1 MLERLNTESL
11 PRLPADVET
20 PAYDRSRLTPGIV
33 HLGLGAFHRAHQALA
48 TELAMA
54 ASQDL
59 TWGILGVS
67 LRSPATRDALTP
79 QDGLYTLAL
88 RDCGAD
94 GQARESL
101 RVVGAVQRVM
111 VAGEDPQAV
120 LERIAYPQTRIV
132 SLTITEK
139 GYCHEPATGHLRWD
153 DPDILHDL
161 ENPVRPRSAIGMLVH
176 GLALR
181 RERGLPP
188 LTLLSCDNL
197 QANGD
202 TLRSLVLAFALRLD
216 AALTGWIDAHCTFPN
231 SMVDRIVPAT
241 RAQDRERIAL
251 RLGVEDAWPVVGE
264 PYLNWVIE
272 DKFAAGRPAW
282 EAAGVTFVANAAPY
296 ERLKLRMADGPQ
308 SALAYL
314 GTLLGLA
321 TTREAAAVPALRGFI
336 DDLMRHEIAPTL
348 KGIPDAG
355 LEGYR
360 QRFLAR
366 VDNAAL
372 PHPLR
377 QVAMDGSQKLPQCL
391 LATLRDRLRGGDDIR
406 RLTLAVAAWLHF
418 LGGEDESGARH
429 PIDDPLAAPLAK
441 LVARADVAARA
452 AAPSQAAYRRAL
464 VLAGYRPV
472 FGDLGDKP
480 VFVAAL
486 AAQLE
491 TLREQG
497 VLHALHAV
505 AREPLPDAAYGRG
518 EGDDA
523 AQGAEIDAVPWASRP
538 KRSANCRVNTAPK
551 KKICAE

>member
-11 PRLPADVET
+11 PRLPADVER

-48 TELAMA
+48 TDLAMA

-67 LRSPATRDALTP
+67 LRSPATRDALAP

-88 RDCGAD
+88 RASGAD
-94 GQARESL
+94 GQAREQL

-111 VAGEDPQAV
+111 VAAEDPHAV

-161 ENPVRPRSAIGMLVH
+161 ANPVRPRSAIGLLVH

-216 AALTGWIDAHCTFPN
+216 VALTGWIDTHCTFPN

-241 RAQDRERIAL
+241 REDDRARIAE

-296 ERLKLRMADGPQ
+296 ERLKLRMVNGPHL
-308 SALAYL
+308 ALACL
-314 GTLLGLA
+314 GSLLGLA
-321 TTREAAAVPALRGFI
+321 TMHEAAAVPALRGFV

-372 PHPLR
+372 RHSTR
-377 QVAMDGSQKLPQCL
+377 QVAMDGSHKLPPRL
-391 LATLRDRLRGGDDIR
+391 LATIRDRLRGGDDIR
-406 RLTLAVAAWLHF
+406 RLALAVAGWLHY
-418 LGGEDESGARH
+418 LRGEDENGERY
-429 PIDDPLAAPLAK
+429 PIEDPLAEPLAR

-452 AAPSQAAYRRAL
+452 AAAKQAAYRRAL

-480 VFVAAL
+480 AFINAL
-486 AAQLE
+486 ATQLE
-491 TLREQG
+491 ILREHG
-497 VLHALHAV
+497 VLHALEAV
-505 AREPLPDAAYGRG
+505 AREPEPVAPQAS
-518 EGDDA
+518 
-523 AQGAEIDAVPWASRP
+523 AQGADVAEGGGAKA
-538 KRSANCRVNTAPK
+538 APQPRE
-551 KKICAE
+551 AAGVGL

>member
-11 PRLPADVET
+11 SRLPADVEK
-20 PAYDRSRLTPGIV
+20 PAYDRGRLTPGIV

-48 TELAMA
+48 TDLAMA

-79 QDGLYTLAL
+79 QDGLYTLSL
-88 RDCGAD
+88 RDGDEA
-94 GQARESL
+94 GGARESL
-101 RVVGAVQRVM
+101 RVVGAVLRVM
-111 VAGEDPQAV
+111 VAQEDPQAV

-216 AALTGWIDAHCTFPN
+216 VALTGWIDAHCTFPN
-231 SMVDRIVPAT
+231 SMVDRTVPAT
-241 RAQDRERIAL
+241 RDEDRARITQ
-251 RLGVEDAWPVVGE
+251 RLGVEDAWPVVAE

-296 ERLKLRMADGPQ
+296 ERLKLRMVNGPH
-308 SALAYL
+308 SALACL
-314 GTLLGLA
+314 GTLLGAA
-321 TTREAAAVPALRGFI
+321 TMHEAAAVPALRGFV

-360 QRFLAR
+360 QRLLAR

-372 PHPLR
+372 PHPTW
-377 QVAMDGSQKLPQCL
+377 QVAMDSSYKLPPRL
-391 LATLRDRLRGGDDIR
+391 LATIRDRLRGGDDIR
-406 RLTLAVAAWLHF
+406 RLALAVAAWLHY
-418 LGGEDESGARH
+418 LRGEDENGARY
-429 PIDDPLAAPLAK
+429 PIEDPLAAPLAR
-441 LVARADVAARA
+441 LLARADVAARA
-452 AAPSQAAYRRAL
+452 AAPKQAAHRRAL

-472 FGDLGDKP
+472 FGDLGEKP
-480 VFVAAL
+480 VFVSAL

-491 TLREQG
+491 TLREHG
-497 VLHALHAV
+497 VLHALQAV
-505 AREPLPDAAYGRG
+505 ARDPEPIVPADSEGVAEAA
-518 EGDDA
+518 EATA
-523 AQGAEIDAVPWASRP
+523 AAAAPPSRE
-538 KRSANCRVNTAPK
+538 AAGLGM
-551 KKICAE
+551 

>member
-11 PRLPADVET
+11 PRLPADVEK

-48 TELAMA
+48 TDLAMA

-67 LRSPATRDALTP
+67 LRSPATRDALAP

-88 RDCGAD
+88 RDSGPDGA
-94 GQARESL
+94 AREQL

-111 VAGEDPQAV
+111 VAEEDPHAV

-139 GYCHEPATGHLRWD
+139 GYCHDPATGHLRWD

-161 ENPVRPRSAIGMLVH
+161 DNPIRPRSAIGLLVH

-188 LTLLSCDNL
+188 VTLLSCDNL

-216 AALTGWIDAHCTFPN
+216 VALTSWIDTHCTFPN

-241 RAQDRERIAL
+241 RDDDRARIAQ
-251 RLGVEDAWPVVGE
+251 RLGAEDAWPVIGE
-264 PYLNWVIE
+264 PYMNWVVE

-282 EAAGVTFVANAAPY
+282 EAVGATFVANAAPY
-296 ERLKLRMADGPQ
+296 ERLKLRMVNGPH
-308 SALAYL
+308 SVLAYL
-314 GTLLGLA
+314 GTLLGAA
-321 TTREAAAVPALRGFI
+321 TMREAAAVPALRGFV

-372 PHPLR
+372 PHPTR
-377 QVAMDGSQKLPQCL
+377 QVAMDGSQKLPPRL
-391 LATLRDRLRGGDDIR
+391 LATIRDRLRGGDDIR
-406 RLTLAVAAWLHF
+406 RLALAVAAWLHY
-418 LGGEDESGARH
+418 LRGEDEHGARY
-429 PIDDPLAAPLAK
+429 PIEDPLAAPLSR
-441 LVARADVAARA
+441 LLARADVAARA
-452 AAPSQAAYRRAL
+452 AAPKQAAYRRAL

-480 VFVAAL
+480 VFVNAL

-491 TLREQG
+491 ILREHG
-497 VLHALHAV
+497 ALHALEAV
-505 AREPLPDAAYGRG
+505 ARDPAPSGPADAAP
-518 EGDDA
+518 A
-523 AQGAEIDAVPWASRP
+523 AEMAAGAGAEAAPRSRE
-538 KRSANCRVNTAPK
+538 AAGVGM
-551 KKICAE
+551 